1 MKHPIDNI
9 TWLPAGDLDPNDYNP
24 NVVFGPEMKL
34 LEFSILHQ
42 GWLQPILITD
52 KKVIIDGF
60 HRYTLALNSPEVK
73 ALTGGKI
80 PCAVLNLTEPER
92 MLLTIRI
99 NRAKGAHIAVK
110 MHDIA
115 VSLVED
121 HGLSVEKI
129 AAEIGAT
136 KDEVEL
142 LLMDGVFKKFD
153 TRNHKFSKAW
163 YPKR

>member
-1 MKHPIDNI
+1 MDHPIENI
-9 TWLPAGDLDPNDYNP
+9 EWIAADELKANDYNP

-34 LEFSILHQ
+34 LEHSIISS
-42 GWLQPILITD
+42 GWIQPILITD

-60 HRYTLALNSPEVK
+60 HRYSLALNSPEVK
-73 ALTGGKI
+73 ALTDGKV
-80 PCAVLNLTEPER
+80 PCCVLNLTEPER

-153 TRNHKFSKAW
+153 TKNHKYSKSW
-163 YPKR
+163 YPKK